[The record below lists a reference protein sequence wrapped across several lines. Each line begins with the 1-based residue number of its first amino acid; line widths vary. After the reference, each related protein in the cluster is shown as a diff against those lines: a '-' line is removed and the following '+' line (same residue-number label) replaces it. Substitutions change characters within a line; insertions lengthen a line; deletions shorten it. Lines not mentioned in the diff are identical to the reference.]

1 MNLSIFIDATVVG
14 IITLIIGTIVFNLT
28 INKKN
33 KDDNKDE
40 NPPFGINIAFF
51 ATGFFLHFIIEL
63 IGLNQYI
70 CNKHCN
76 VGI

>member
-1 MNLSIFIDATVVG
+1 MNSLIFINAIIVG

-33 KDDNKDE
+33 KDNEK
-40 NPPFGINIAFF
+40 PFGLHISFF
-51 ATGFFLHFIIEL
+51 ATGFFLHFIVEL

-70 CNKHCN
+70 CDKHCN
-76 VGI
+76 IKI

>member
-1 MNLSIFIDATVVG
+1 MNPSIFINASIVG

-33 KDDNKDE
+33 KDDNK
-40 NPPFGINIAFF
+40 PFGLNIAFF

-76 VGI
+76 IETQK

>member
-1 MNLSIFIDATVVG
+1 MSSSLFINAIIVG

-33 KDDNKDE
+33 KDNEK
-40 NPPFGINIAFF
+40 PFGLHIAFF

-70 CNKHCN
+70 CDKHCN
-76 VGI
+76 VELKK

>member
-1 MNLSIFIDATVVG
+1 MNSSIFMNAIIVG

-33 KDDNKDE
+33 KNKDK
-40 NPPFGINIAFF
+40 PLGLYSVFF
-51 ATGFFLHFIIEL
+51 ATGFFLHFIVEL

-70 CNKHCN
+70 CDKQCN
-76 VGI
+76 IELRK

>member
-1 MNLSIFIDATVVG
+1 MNPAIFIDATIVG

-33 KDDNKDE
+33 KDKDK
-40 NPPFGINIAFF
+40 PFGLHIAFF
-51 ATGFFLHFIIEL
+51 ATGFLLHFIVEL

-70 CNKHCN
+70 CDKQCN
-76 VGI
+76 VESQK

>member
-1 MNLSIFIDATVVG
+1 MSSSLFINAIIVG
-14 IITLIIGTIVFNLT
+14 IITLIIGTVVFNLT

-33 KDDNKDE
+33 KDNEK
-40 NPPFGINIAFF
+40 PFGVYSAFF

-70 CNKHCN
+70 CDKHCN
-76 VGI
+76 IKL

>member
-1 MNLSIFIDATVVG
+1 MNSLIFINAIIVG

-33 KDDNKDE
+33 KDNEK
-40 NPPFGINIAFF
+40 PFGLHIAFF
-51 ATGFFLHFIIEL
+51 ATGFFLHFIVEL

-70 CNKHCN
+70 CDKHCN
-76 VGI
+76 IKT